1 MNASTIEILNNECVK
16 ILDIECCVCY
26 EKFIDIDTF
35 DLLDLYK
42 KLKTENKYPIKLL
55 EEMNDSTSML
65 SYNDRFEC
73 ITCRNTVCYGCFV
86 EMIDETDEE
95 MDNWKGEKDTMDI
108 TRVITCPICKTI
120 DYRLKI
126 IGIMGDRYGGARGG
140 NLPEDLLRNIKKLK
154 NKNKIEII

>member
-1 MNASTIEILNNECVK
+1 MNASTIEILKKECVK

-35 DLLDLYK
+35 DLLDLYN

-55 EEMNDSTSML
+55 EEMNDSTGML

-73 ITCRNTVCYGCFV
+73 ITCLNTVCYGCIV
-86 EMIDETDEE
+86 EMPDQDDKEC
-95 MDNWKGEKDTMDI
+95 DNWDGSQDNMEMTG
-108 TRVITCPICKTI
+108 RITCPICRTK